1 MAEIKDVVIEDGHN
15 EVEGIGSESAS
26 LPSEEFPGY
35 AVGYPTCSE
44 PTRTNRGC
52 DAWNKCGTKGEG
64 PYTVM
69 FLNPKG
75 RKSATHC
82 RNWMYKLQYKQALG
96 YRPID
101 DEWMECTESVAED
114 PLDILR
120 FGTIWRNSITRGRL
134 SSELLEWLWL
144 LMRYSGILRSRLRI
158 RRISAALNLTVSIT
172 SEIRWRVWNLA
183 SRGDVDK
190 ENPGQ

>member
-1 MAEIKDVVIEDGHN
+1 MAEIKDVVIEDNRN
-15 EVEGIGSESAS
+15 EVEGVGSGSAS
-26 LPSEEFPGY
+26 LPSGEFPGY
-35 AVGYPTCSE
+35 AVNYPTCSE

-75 RKSATHC
+75 RKTATHC

-101 DEWMECTESVAED
+101 DEWLECTESVAED
-114 PLDILR
+114 PLDIKKGSKLKTYKMKVEGVR
-120 FGTIWRNSITRGRL
+120 LPYPDHAQKEKLGGDSRTEGKGQERENAVGSDGDRKRRTRAKGTS
-134 SSELLEWLWL
+134 
-144 LMRYSGILRSRLRI
+144 
-158 RRISAALNLTVSIT
+158 
-172 SEIRWRVWNLA
+172 
-183 SRGDVDK
+183 
-190 ENPGQ
+190 

>member
-1 MAEIKDVVIEDGHN
+1 MAEIKDVVIEDGVSDSGN
-15 EVEGIGSESAS
+15 ININSNSLPGSES
-26 LPSEEFPGY
+26 PGY
-35 AVGYPTCSE
+35 AVNYPTCSE

-101 DEWMECTESVAED
+101 DEWLECTESVAED
-114 PLDILR
+114 PLDIKKGSKIKTYKMKVGGVRLPYPDHSKEKSVGDT
-120 FGTIWRNSITRGRL
+120 GTQSQGQEREGAVGSDGDRKRRTRVAR
-134 SSELLEWLWL
+134 
-144 LMRYSGILRSRLRI
+144 
-158 RRISAALNLTVSIT
+158 T
-172 SEIRWRVWNLA
+172 S
-183 SRGDVDK
+183 
-190 ENPGQ
+190 

>member
-1 MAEIKDVVIEDGHN
+1 MAEIKDVVIE
-15 EVEGIGSESAS
+15 EGSSESVGVGAGSAS

-35 AVGYPTCSE
+35 AVSYPTCSE

-52 DAWNKCGTKGEG
+52 DAWNKCGTKGQG

-101 DEWMECTESVAED
+101 DEWLECTESVAED
-114 PLDILR
+114 PLDIKKGSKIKTYKMKVSGVRLPYPDHTQEQQVGNT
-120 FGTIWRNSITRGRL
+120 GTAHKKPERESSVGDNGDRKRRTRAKG
-134 SSELLEWLWL
+134 
-144 LMRYSGILRSRLRI
+144 
-158 RRISAALNLTVSIT
+158 T
-172 SEIRWRVWNLA
+172 S
-183 SRGDVDK
+183 
-190 ENPGQ
+190 

>member
-1 MAEIKDVVIEDGHN
+1 MAEIKDVVIEDG
-15 EVEGIGSESAS
+15 GSQTTGAIDTNSPS
-26 LPSEEFPGY
+26 LPSAESPGY
-35 AVGYPTCSE
+35 AVNYPTCSE

-52 DAWNKCGTKGEG
+52 DAWNKCGTKGQG

-101 DEWMECTESVAED
+101 DEWLECTESVAED
-114 PLDILR
+114 PLDIKK
-120 FGTIWRNSITRGRL
+120 GTVIKSYKMKVEGVRLPYSDHGKEKSVGDSRTEDKGPEREGSVGDNGDRKRRTRAKG
-134 SSELLEWLWL
+134 
-144 LMRYSGILRSRLRI
+144 
-158 RRISAALNLTVSIT
+158 T
-172 SEIRWRVWNLA
+172 S
-183 SRGDVDK
+183 
-190 ENPGQ
+190 

>member
-1 MAEIKDVVIEDGHN
+1 MAEIKDVVIEDGVSDSSTLDTN
-15 EVEGIGSESAS
+15 SPS
-26 LPSEEFPGY
+26 LPSAASPGY
-35 AVGYPTCSE
+35 AVNYPTCSE

-96 YRPID
+96 YRPVD
-101 DEWMECTESVAED
+101 DEWLECKESIAED
-114 PLDILR
+114 PLDIKQGSKLKTYKMKVEGVR
-120 FGTIWRNSITRGRL
+120 LPYPDHGKEQTGGNSGTQDKEQGR
-134 SSELLEWLWL
+134 E
-144 LMRYSGILRSRLRI
+144 GPVGDNGNRSRRS
-158 RRISAALNLTVSIT
+158 RAKGT
-172 SEIRWRVWNLA
+172 S
-183 SRGDVDK
+183 
-190 ENPGQ
+190 

>member
-1 MAEIKDVVIEDGHN
+1 MAEIKDVVIE
-15 EVEGIGSESAS
+15 EGSSDSVGVGAGSAS

-35 AVGYPTCSE
+35 AVNYPTCSE

-52 DAWNKCGTKGEG
+52 DAWNKCGTKSEG

-101 DEWMECTESVAED
+101 DEWLECTESVAED
-114 PLDILR
+114 PLDIKKGSKLKSYKMKVSGVR
-120 FGTIWRNSITRGRL
+120 LPYPDHTKEKSVGDTGTQDKGSERESAVGDNGDRKRRTRAKG
-134 SSELLEWLWL
+134 
-144 LMRYSGILRSRLRI
+144 
-158 RRISAALNLTVSIT
+158 T
-172 SEIRWRVWNLA
+172 S
-183 SRGDVDK
+183 
-190 ENPGQ
+190 